1 MAHWARKAHITMFT
15 TPIITDTIIWLIFLN
30 ENSVRS
36 ASSLPTTWA
45 SLACISYGDALG
57 DPIQVNHNIKYICC
71 LEKIYNIYFLIL
83 PNVDQTKQK
92 TDNVKKSI

>member
-15 TPIITDTIIWLIFLN
+15 TPIITDTIIWLISLN
-30 ENSVRS
+30 ESSARS

-57 DPIQVNHNIKYICC
+57 NPIQINHNIKYICC
-71 LEKIYNIYFLIL
+71 PEKNIYIIYIF
-83 PNVDQTKQK
+83 
-92 TDNVKKSI
+92 